1 MLDSRSN
8 NNIVI
13 VIYLILKMLNNYKQ
27 KDLSI
32 ITQIIKI
39 LYNIFYCDILY
50 NILIINQLG
59 LVITQYLKILS
70 FIWLELIIN

>member
-8 NNIVI
+8 NNIVV

-70 FIWLELIIN
+70 FI